1 MKPPFMLICIL
12 LFKFLL
18 IYLAAPGIGC
28 GTQDLQSLVVAS
40 ELLVAICGL

>member
-18 IYLAAPGIGC
+18 IYLAAPGLGC
-28 GTQDLQSLVVAS
+28 GTQNHQSLVVAS